1 MKGRARALIW
11 GFGEGG
17 GGENNHLMFC
27 ATIISF
33 KIGLISEEISSAEE
47 QENMNIP
54 YLTL

>member
-17 GGENNHLMFC
+17 GVKIIIWMFC

-33 KIGLISEEISSAEE
+33 KIGLISEEMSGAEE